1 MYCSSCGAECAAGLS
16 YCNRCGAN
24 LNPAAMT
31 TQVVQVGNWTKPIVA
46 LSAATTVTTLGGLAM
61 VFIAAGE
68 MAGMQTRSEPVMAIL
83 VLGMLTTLITG
94 LMLIRQLSRV
104 ITASLQ
110 QKQVAPAQPQPPQ
123 FVPAERSARQL
134 TNAQPGYVAPSV
146 TEHTTRTLAPSYK
159 EPHV

>member
-1 MYCSSCGAECAAGLS
+1 MYCSSCGVECGPGLS

-24 LNPAAMT
+24 LNLATMT
-31 TQVVQVGNWTKPIVA
+31 TQVVQVGSMTKPIVA

-61 VFIAAGE
+61 VFIAAAE
-68 MAGMQTRSEPVMAIL
+68 MASMQVRGEPVMAII

-94 LMLIRQLSRV
+94 LMLIRQLSRI

-110 QKQVAPAQPQPPQ
+110 QKQSIPVQPQPPQ

-134 TNAQPGYVAPSV
+134 ANAQPGYVVPSV
-146 TEHTTRTLAPSYK
+146 TEHTTRTLASSYK